1 VVLKHNAIRAVTVR
15 TKIISNGGSC
25 FLPMRIAEPLIHA
38 KKLFHL
44 PGSPQFRLP
53 AYMVFPRDSDSIVL
67 QQVLESLRSLAIA
80 EQKKP

>member
-1 VVLKHNAIRAVTVR
+1 
-15 TKIISNGGSC
+15 
-25 FLPMRIAEPLIHA
+25 MRIAEPLIDT
-38 KKLFHL
+38 KKLFHV
-44 PGSPQFRLP
+44 PGSSQFRLP